1 MISNVFVTSLRMCLK
16 SNLYVWMW
24 PMAILNFSWSMWYV
38 FYYCSFRKIHE
49 IALKERNNHFF
60 HCRKKYAKLFPLI
73 RYSLGMSSPETWLRL
88 WSLLELIL
96 LRFVFSFIFL
106 PKFYSLLFSLFL
118 KGWNRSGI
126 CLYHPKEDWSWIS
139 TAICCFGMC
148 GQCPWIIS
156 SYYFGNYI
164 FYKQVWLLLYILA
177 RIGKIS
183 NR

>member
-38 FYYCSFRKIHE
+38 FYYCSFRKIRE

-73 RYSLGMSSPETWLRL
+73 RYSLVMSSPETWLRL

-96 LRFVFSFIFL
+96 LRFVFSFIFYAKIL
-106 PKFYSLLFSLFL
+106 FPSFFIIFKRLESVRDLFVPPERRLELDIHSYLLFWNVRTMPMDYQLILF
-118 KGWNRSGI
+118 R
-126 CLYHPKEDWSWIS
+126 
-139 TAICCFGMC
+139 
-148 GQCPWIIS
+148 
-156 SYYFGNYI
+156 
-164 FYKQVWLLLYILA
+164 
-177 RIGKIS
+177 
-183 NR
+183 